1 MYFGVIVMRSQQL
14 RNSRLYIVV
23 GMSAAY
29 PAKFHHP
36 QRQHEQVV
44 SMVTGNVFICCCVRG
59 EGVVWLVRGCRWD

>member
-1 MYFGVIVMRSQQL
+1 MYFSVIVMHLQQL
-14 RNSRLYIVV
+14 RTSCLYIVV

-29 PAKFHHP
+29 PAKFHGP

-44 SMVTGNVFICCCVRG
+44 SMVTGYVFICCCVGG